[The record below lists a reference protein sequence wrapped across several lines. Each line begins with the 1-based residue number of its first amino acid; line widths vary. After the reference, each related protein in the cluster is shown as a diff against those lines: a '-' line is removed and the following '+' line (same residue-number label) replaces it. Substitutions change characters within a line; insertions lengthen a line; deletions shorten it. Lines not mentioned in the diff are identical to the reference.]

1 MSYTYPASNEA
12 GASWAGLSA
21 YTRPAS
27 NEAGVSWA
35 DVAPAS
41 DNTLI
46 VSGSSVLGA
55 GSLLLVNDFA
65 SALGDITTQYVMDLT
80 TSTGVVRVP
89 IRSWQATLQTAASN
103 YVQCVIPACA
113 DWVATIQD
121 ASEFAIYR
129 RAVVPGIDPIEYEMA
144 RAPLT
149 ERRFDRG
156 PTNYTCTI
164 SGYSTAFASDEDPSP
179 VFDRALTGIR
189 SVSTGQGTRV
199 RCAVDWLLRP
209 GQRASFEDVSFVV
222 GYINYYV
229 PEFDAYMDVGSAS

>member
-1 MSYTYPASNEA
+1 MTLNTHPLNSAPLNTA
-12 GASWAGLSA
+12 GTNVETPLLISLDGPLGG
-21 YTRPAS
+21 PLL
-27 NEAGVSWA
+27 
-35 DVAPAS
+35 DVY
-41 DNTLI
+41 
-46 VSGSSVLGA
+46 
-55 GSLLLVNDFA
+55 NDFTVA
-65 SALGDITTQYVMDLT
+65 VFDSISTYVMDLT

-189 SVSTGQGTRV
+189 SVSTGQGPRV

-209 GQRASFEDVSFVV
+209 GHRATFEDVSFVV

-229 PEFDAYMDVGSAS
+229 PEFDAYMDVGSAA